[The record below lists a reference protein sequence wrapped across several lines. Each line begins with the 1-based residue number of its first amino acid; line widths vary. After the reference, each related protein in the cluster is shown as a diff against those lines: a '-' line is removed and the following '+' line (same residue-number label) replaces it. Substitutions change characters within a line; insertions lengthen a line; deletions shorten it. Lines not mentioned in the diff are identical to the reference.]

1 MTDFKPTETSSTLLA
16 SGKSSRLRE
25 MRNKNLNL
33 SASTITNDQ
42 KPAQANL
49 KDKIQ
54 PELLLAQQLIDQQ
67 LAKILAGLPAGKQQ
81 SLFKIRYGMD
91 LETLKQ
97 QPIHQIVK
105 LLKIKHPQ
113 LLSPRGSMKNILE
126 LTYSGQQTL

>member
-33 SASTITNDQ
+33 LASTITNEQ
-42 KPAQANL
+42 KPAQINL

-67 LAKILAGLPAGKQQ
+67 LATILAGLPAGKQQ

-91 LETLKQ
+91 LDTLKQ

-105 LLKIKHPQ
+105 LLNIQHPQ
-113 LLSPRGSMKNILE
+113 LSSPRGAMKNILQ
-126 LTYSGQQTL
+126 LTYIGQQIL